1 MEDAAVAHQFAII
14 TFRADGPIK
23 TWSDM
28 RGANVHNARTKP
40 IEHAVPGAPAPEHLI
55 GSGDL
60 VSDVKA
66 RLRKVGIDP
75 DRMRKNG
82 VIAYEAIMTASPAFF
97 DQGDEAAREV
107 RLRDWTAAQV
117 EFARKRYGAH
127 RIASMVLHL
136 DEKTPHIHLVVLPLE
151 VKGDARRRDPADL
164 RWGLVGRMISGPG
177 QFDQLQDDYSAAM
190 APFGLTRGIA
200 GSGRK
205 NEPMAR
211 FIERTEREKVAA
223 EQARAAAE
231 AQRIA
236 SAAREREM
244 LELMASAAE
253 LQQEAEAERR
263 AATAER
269 ERVRNEVAEL
279 ASARVAMAAEREA
292 LARDRATID
301 QQRDAL
307 ALERAAARSERQAAT
322 AERAQLVPT
331 MQKAAAF
338 LDRMARTSTRNLH
351 PSVQQAV
358 VAANALRTAGASI
371 GVVSSG
377 VGR

>member
-1 MEDAAVAHQFAII
+1 MAQPFAII

-60 VSDVKA
+60 VADVRA
-66 RLRKVGIDP
+66 RLRKVDIDP
-75 DRMRKNG
+75 ARMRKNG

-97 DQGDEAAREV
+97 EQGDVAAREM
-107 RLRDWTAAQV
+107 RLRDWTTAQV

-151 VKGDARRRDPADL
+151 VKTDARRRDPSDL
-164 RWGLVGRMISGPG
+164 RWSLVGRTISGPG
-177 QFDQLQDDYSAAM
+177 QFDRIQDDYSAAM
-190 APFGLTRGIA
+190 ARFGLVRGVV

-205 NEPMAR
+205 NEPMAD
-211 FIERTEREKVAA
+211 FIARTERERRDAQR
-223 EQARAAAE
+223 ERAAAE
-231 AQRIA
+231 VQRRA
-236 SAAREREM
+236 AAAREQ
-244 LELMASAAE
+244 ELLDLIAAADR
-253 LQQEAEAERR
+253 QRREAEAERR
-263 AATAER
+263 TELDRLHEQAA
-269 ERVRNEVAEL
+269 
-279 ASARVAMAAEREA
+279 A
-292 LARDRATID
+292 LARDQQAVMEYRAAVERERANLD
-301 QQRDAL
+301 YQRDLL
-307 ALERAAARSERQAAT
+307 AAERAAARAERQAA
-322 AERAQLVPT
+322 ASERAQLLPA
-331 MQKAAAF
+331 MQKANAF
-338 LDRMARTSTRNLH
+338 LDRLSRSSTRDLH

-371 GVVSSG
+371 PGISGG
-377 VGR
+377 VGRG

>member
-1 MEDAAVAHQFAII
+1 MAHQFAII

-60 VSDVKA
+60 VADVKA

-97 DQGDEAAREV
+97 DQGDAAAREV

-200 GSGRK
+200 GSGSK

-231 AQRIA
+231 AQRV
-236 SAAREREM
+236 AAADREREM
-244 LELMASAAE
+244 LALMASASE
-253 LQQEAEAERR
+253 LQLEAEAERR
-263 AATAER
+263 AAKAER
-269 ERVRNEVAEL
+269 EKVRTEAAAL

-292 LARDRATID
+292 LDRDRATMVE
-301 QQRDAL
+301 QRDLLTA
-307 ALERAAARSERQAAT
+307 ERAAARADRQAAT
-322 AERAQLVPT
+322 AERAQLEPA

-338 LDRMARTSTRNLH
+338 LDRMARMPRRDLH
-351 PSVQQAV
+351 PAVQQAV
-358 VAANALRTAGASI
+358 VAANALRSTGVSMGAAN
-371 GVVSSG
+371 SSL
-377 VGR
+377 GRG

>member
-1 MEDAAVAHQFAII
+1 MAQPFAII

-60 VSDVKA
+60 VADVKA

-75 DRMRKNG
+75 ERMRKNG

-97 DQGDEAAREV
+97 EQGDAAAREV

-151 VKGDARRRDPADL
+151 VKPDRRRRNPHDVQ
-164 RWGLVGRMISGPG
+164 WSLVGRTVSGPG
-177 QFDQLQDDYSAAM
+177 QFDRLQDEYSAAM
-190 APFGLTRGIA
+190 APFGLVRGVA

-205 NEPMAR
+205 NEPMAD
-211 FIERTEREKVAA
+211 FIARTERERRDA
-223 EQARAAAE
+223 ERARAAAE
-231 AQRIA
+231 AQRLA
-236 SAAREREM
+236 SAAREQELLDLIAATDKRRRED
-244 LELMASAAE
+244 
-253 LQQEAEAERR
+253 EAERR
-263 AATAER
+263 AELDRQR
-269 ERVRNEVAEL
+269 EH
-279 ASARVAMAAEREA
+279 AAA
-292 LARDRATID
+292 LARDQQALAERRAALEQERAD
-301 QQRDAL
+301 LVHQRDLL
-307 ALERAAARSERQAAT
+307 AAERAAARAERQAAT
-322 AERAQLVPT
+322 TERALLIPA
-331 MQKAAAF
+331 MQKATAF
-338 LDRMARTSTRNLH
+338 LDRLSRASTRDLH

-358 VAANALRTAGASI
+358 VAANALRAASASI
-371 GVVSSG
+371 AINPGA
-377 VGR
+377 GR